1 MQVKLEAAEAPGGPR
16 GGVREM
22 LAIALPMVV
31 SRACDTTMTFTDRMF
46 LARLSPVHMNA
57 AMAGG
62 LSTFLMMTFW
72 MGLIG
77 YSTALVAQYLGAGR
91 RNRCAVATTQAL
103 MIAVAAYPL
112 ILLARPAA
120 HLLFRATGI
129 PDEQFALQTTYFDIL
144 LYGAILA
151 LGRGALNAFFSGIGR
166 TRVVM
171 VSTFAAMV
179 VNIVMNWVLIFGK
192 FSLPAMGIRGAAYGT
207 IIGWV
212 AAVGVLIIAYL
223 RPAIRHAY
231 DVGRAWRI
239 DRAALKALLRFG
251 YPAGL
256 EMALNML
263 AFSALIMTFQAVDAR
278 TGAAITIVF
287 NWDMVC
293 FVPMLGVNVA
303 VVSLVG
309 RYMGAG
315 EPDIAH
321 RATMS
326 GLRLALCYSALVLV
340 AFAVFAGPLV
350 SVFAPER
357 PDEVFEAARPLA
369 VFMLRLASFY
379 VMADAVML
387 VFSGALR
394 GAGDTFWAM
403 CISVGFHW
411 LFLPVTMIM
420 LRVWHVDPKPTWVV
434 LVGMIMAF
442 SGAFYLRYR
451 SGRWRQIRVVSPADV
466 PPRTP
471 GAKAAE
477 LPEG

>member
-1 MQVKLEAAEAPGGPR
+1 MQVELAVEASGGPA
-16 GGVREM
+16 GGAREM
-22 LAIALPMVV
+22 LGIALPMVV

-46 LARLSPVHMNA
+46 LARLGPVHMSA

-62 LSTFLMMTFW
+62 MSTFLMMTFW

-91 RNRCAVATTQAL
+91 RDRCAVATTQAL
-103 MIAVAAYPL
+103 LIAVAAYPV
-112 ILLARPAA
+112 ILLARPGA
-120 HLLFRATGI
+120 HLLFRVTGI
-129 PDEQFALQTTYFDIL
+129 GAEQFALQTIYFDIL
-144 LYGAILA
+144 VYGAVLA
-151 LGRGALNAFFSGIGR
+151 LTREALNAFFSGIGR

-171 VSTFAAMV
+171 VSTFVAMI
-179 VNIVMNWVLIFGK
+179 VNIIMNWVLIFGK
-192 FSLPAMGIRGAAYGT
+192 LGLPAMGIRGAAYGT
-207 IIGWV
+207 ILGWV
-212 AAVGVLIIAYL
+212 ATAAVLIVAYL
-223 RPAIRHAY
+223 QPAIRHAY
-231 DVGRAWRI
+231 DIGRAWRI
-239 DRAALKALLRFG
+239 DRAALKALLHFG

-256 EMALNML
+256 EMGLNML
-263 AFSALIMTFQAVDAR
+263 AFVALVMTFQGVGPR
-278 TGAAITIVF
+278 TSAAITIVF

-293 FVPMLGVNVA
+293 FVPMLGVNVG

-309 RYMGAG
+309 RYMGARR
-315 EPDIAH
+315 PDIAH

-326 GLRLALCYSALVLV
+326 GFRMAVCYSALVVV
-340 AFAVFAGPLV
+340 AFAGFAEPLV
-350 SVFAPER
+350 GVFAPAR
-357 PDEVFEAARPLA
+357 PDAVFEAARPLA
-369 VFMLRLASFY
+369 VFMLRLASLY

-411 LFLPVTMIM
+411 LFLPVTIVM
-420 LRVWHVDPKPTWVV
+420 LRVFHVDPRPTWVV
-434 LVGMIMAF
+434 LVVMIIAF

-451 SGRWRQIRVVSPADV
+451 SGRWREIRVVHPV
-466 PPRTP
+466 EGPPRTP